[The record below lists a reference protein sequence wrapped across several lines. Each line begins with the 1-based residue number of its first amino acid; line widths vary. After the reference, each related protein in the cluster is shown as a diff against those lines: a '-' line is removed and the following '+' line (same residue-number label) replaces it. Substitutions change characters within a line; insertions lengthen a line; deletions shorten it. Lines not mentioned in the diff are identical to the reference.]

1 MENEK
6 VNKERQHQVEMK
18 TLSGNLGTVR
28 LELETMKRRLR
39 EMEGNATLQKQKADG
54 ELLYI
59 FLSVYLSVCL
69 SVCMSVCLSICLSV
83 CMSVYLSICLHVCL
97 SVYLSVCPS
106 IKRNFFVLTDLQIE
120 CNSLQEKNR
129 TLLDKL
135 VNRYNLHV

>member
-83 CMSVYLSICLHVCL
+83 CMSVYLSICLHVLSVCL
-97 SVYLSVCPS
+97 SVCLSIHQEEFLC
-106 IKRNFFVLTDLQIE
+106 IDRFTD
-120 CNSLQEKNR
+120 
-129 TLLDKL
+129 
-135 VNRYNLHV
+135 